1 MNNGCILLVS
11 CLKFVT
17 YCCEINFE
25 ICTRGIFTFIS
36 FFFFFDVIFI
46 ICRGIMD
53 IKHLKEQNAKQIETF
68 EKFTKNN
75 QFAKFHSSHYDWY
88 ILKNVP

>member
-1 MNNGCILLVS
+1 
-11 CLKFVT
+11 
-17 YCCEINFE
+17 
-25 ICTRGIFTFIS
+25 
-36 FFFFFDVIFI
+36 
-46 ICRGIMD
+46 MD